1 MDIGI
6 PFEAD
11 GIIGM
16 GNCKKTLADQWFK
29 KKLISQNVLGFCIT
43 KTLELKPTQ
52 IGYVSFGIDFKEK
65 SKEKNP
71 TWATLVVPPLGY
83 FSSTSNIFNQNL

>member
-1 MDIGI
+1 MALLEWVIARRLLQTNG
-6 PFEAD
+6 
-11 GIIGM
+11 
-16 GNCKKTLADQWFK
+16 FK
-29 KKLISQNVLGFCIT
+29 KNLISQNVLGFCIT